1 MAKFINPDTI
11 APPIG
16 RYTHAVET
24 GPNTRLLHI
33 SGQVGIGRDG
43 KIAQGFG
50 AQCAQIWTNI
60 GAILEAAGM
69 SFTDLI
75 RVTTYLVNSADI
87 PESRAARLAVLGEHR
102 PASTLLVISG
112 LATPDYLV
120 EIEAWAAQAVAPTA
134 AAKAVAARKSAKPA
148 AKGTSKAQAKT
159 KSKAKSGKRR

>member
-24 GPNTRLLHI
+24 GPNTRMLHI
-33 SGQVGIGRDG
+33 SGQVGIARDG
-43 KIAQGFG
+43 RIAQGFG

-69 SFTDLI
+69 RFTDLI
-75 RVTTYLVNSADI
+75 RVTTYLVNAADI
-87 PESRAARLAVLGEHR
+87 PESRAARLQALGEHR

-112 LATPDYLV
+112 LATPDYLI
-120 EIEAWAAQAVAPTA
+120 EIEAWAAQDVGAPR
-134 AAKAVAARKSAKPA
+134 AAKLPAPRKSAKRAP
-148 AKGTSKAQAKT
+148 
-159 KSKAKSGKRR
+159 KAKAKPKPKPKAKKRR

>member
-33 SGQVGIGRDG
+33 SGQVGIAKDG
-43 KIAQGFG
+43 MIAQGFG

-60 GAILEAAGM
+60 GAILAAAGM
-69 SFTDLI
+69 RYTDLI
-75 RVTTYLVNSADI
+75 RVTTYLVNAADI
-87 PESRAARLAVLGEHR
+87 PESRAARLQALGEHR

-112 LATPDYLV
+112 LATPDYLI
-120 EIEAWAAQAVAPTA
+120 EIEAWAAQEVSPARVTKAPVPS
-134 AAKAVAARKSAKPA
+134 KVAKPA
-148 AKGTSKAQAKT
+148 SKPKP
-159 KSKAKSGKRR
+159 KAKPKAKKRR

>member
-33 SGQVGIGRDG
+33 SGQVGIAKDG

-60 GAILEAAGM
+60 GAILAAAGM
-69 SFTDLI
+69 RYTDLI
-75 RVTTYLVNSADI
+75 RVTTYLVNAADI
-87 PESRAARLAVLGEHR
+87 PESRAARLQALGEHR

-112 LATPDYLV
+112 LATPDYLI
-120 EIEAWAAQAVAPTA
+120 EIEAWAAQEVAAPR
-134 AAKAVAARKSAKPA
+134 AAKAPAARKSAKPA
-148 AKGTSKAQAKT
+148 AKPKAKT
-159 KSKAKSGKRR
+159 GASAKPKAKKRR